1 MIESLE
7 QIDRS
12 LFLAINSWHSH
23 LFDVVM
29 VYVTEIWVFLPLFA
43 LWIYMVYNK
52 YGVKKLFVLL
62 GFLLLL
68 IALTDQTSNF
78 VKHSVK
84 RYRPSHNLEIQAQI
98 HSVDNYK
105 GGQYGFFSGHA
116 ANTFGIATLLFFL
129 FRDKAMWFRSIF
141 FLWAGITAYSRIY
154 LGVHYP
160 SDIFVGMLVGIVWAM
175 IVYEFIQF
183 TFKKYF
189 NEEVNL

>member
-7 QIDRS
+7 QIDRDI
-12 LFLAINSWHSH
+12 FLAINSWHSH
-23 LFDVVM
+23 LFDIVM
-29 VYVTEIWVFLPLFA
+29 VYVTKIWVFLPLFA
-43 LWIYMVYNK
+43 LWIYMIYNK
-52 YGVKKLFVLL
+52 YGIKKLFILT

-68 IALTDQTSNF
+68 IGLTDQSSNL

-141 FLWAGITAYSRIY
+141 FLWAGLTAYSRIY

-160 SDIFVGMLVGIVWAM
+160 SDILVGMLVGIVWAM